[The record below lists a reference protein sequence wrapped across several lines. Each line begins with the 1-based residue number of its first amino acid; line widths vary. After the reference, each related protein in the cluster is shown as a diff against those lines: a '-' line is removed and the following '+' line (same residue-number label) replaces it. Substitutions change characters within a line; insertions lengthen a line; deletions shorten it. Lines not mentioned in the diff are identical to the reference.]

1 MGIGGVIFDMDG
13 TITKPYLDFA
23 GFKRLAGIGNV
34 DTLEYLQSA
43 TGAEYERVHK
53 LLMKFEEDG
62 AANARLNR
70 GARALL
76 NFLARR
82 KIPTGLLTRNSR
94 KSVDAVCR
102 KLKLRFDIVFT
113 REDGP
118 HKPSP
123 EPIRQMARRWKL
135 KRSELLMVG
144 DYKWDV
150 ACAKNAGIRS
160 VVLVNGDGA
169 PDWARDADY
178 VVHRLSDV
186 VKIVKG
192 SPQ

>member
-1 MGIGGVIFDMDG
+1 
-13 TITKPYLDFA
+13 
-23 GFKRLAGIGNV
+23 
-34 DTLEYLQSA
+34 
-43 TGAEYERVHK
+43 
-53 LLMKFEEDG
+53 
-62 AANARLNR
+62 
-70 GARALL
+70 
-76 NFLARR
+76 
-82 KIPTGLLTRNSR
+82 
-94 KSVDAVCR
+94 
-102 KLKLRFDIVFT
+102 
-113 REDGP
+113 
-118 HKPSP
+118 
-123 EPIRQMARRWKL
+123 MARRWKL